1 MTPAEALDIAK
12 RLHAGQQDKAGT
24 PYWHHLQRVQARL
37 DQFPIHFQ
45 IAAALHD
52 SIEDTN
58 ATEGQL
64 VELGVPTEAI
74 RIIKLL
80 TKTDANDYENYLT
93 AIAQDKEAFWVK
105 LADMADNCDV
115 FRLALLPVDQ
125 KTRLKNKYK
134 IALDLLLAEG
144 QAHLADRYSFQ
155 QSNRHIRPCL

>member
-12 RLHAGQQDKAGT
+12 NLHAGQQDKAGR

-105 LADMADNCDV
+105 LADMADNSDT
-115 FRLALLPVDQ
+115 FRLALLPVE
-125 KTRLKNKYK
+125 KKNKLTAKYK
-134 IALDLLLAEG
+134 SALSILLSKG
-144 QAHLADRYSFQ
+144 HAHLVANISS
-155 QSNRHIRPCL
+155 QSH